1 MAIDLNDGDTGVD
14 TLEAAR
20 GAAGSEPAAKGV
32 DGHGKDLDLGGD
44 LEGAYCP
51 PPHVTAGHV
60 YSNAYRKSMKLNGG
74 DKDKA
79 KVDAKK
85 ASRIFQ
91 DHGLVSPLLC
101 GKFAAQPRT
110 KKVTP
115 PGPPAEPCR
124 EAGQS
129 GQESGERDGDEPE

>member
-1 MAIDLNDGDTGVD
+1 M
-14 TLEAAR
+14 
-20 GAAGSEPAAKGV
+20 
-32 DGHGKDLDLGGD
+32 DLGGD
-44 LEGAYCP
+44 LEGAYRP

-60 YSNAYRKSMKLNGG
+60 YSNAYRKSMKLNGD

-115 PGPPAEPCR
+115 PAEPGSQ
-124 EAGQS
+124 AGQS
-129 GQESGERDGDEPE
+129 GQESLEGDGGEPE

>member
-1 MAIDLNDGDTGVD
+1 MDLKIDEPGHAETV
-14 TLEAAR
+14 EAHA
-20 GAAGSEPAAKGV
+20 AAGSKPAAEAV
-32 DGHGKDLDLGGD
+32 DGLDLGGD
-44 LEGAYCP
+44 FEGAYCP

-60 YSNAYRKSMKLNGG
+60 YSNAYRKSLKLNGG

-85 ASRIFQ
+85 ASRVFQ
-91 DHGLVSPLLC
+91 DHGLVSPLMC

-115 PGPPAEPCR
+115 PAEPGSQ
-124 EAGQS
+124 AGQS
-129 GQESGERDGDEPE
+129 GQESHEGEGEEPE